1 MNKQNKNS
9 VQYPTRERIARA
21 MKLRDALTVREI
33 SASLGVTFEAARK
46 TLAEMQREDLVE
58 QTSVATGRGRPAKK
72 WALTALGETLLP
84 TKTNELLS
92 QMLNEISS
100 QKNQIFSKR
109 LFAEMADSKAQQLL
123 DSTDLE
129 LEEARIDALSGIY
142 ADDDEFVS
150 VEKIDGQ
157 TAVVEKNCPFID
169 VALDHP
175 SICSLTTNVIGQV
188 SGKKVKRAKSFQA
201 GDGMCV
207 FVLLDNTSWDGFE
220 FEDEVNQQNQTELN
234 RH

>member
-1 MNKQNKNS
+1 MRKENENF

-46 TLAEMQREDLVE
+46 TLAEMQRDGMAEHV
-58 QTSVATGRGRPAKK
+58 SVATGRGRPAKK
-72 WALTALGETLLP
+72 WALTPVGERLLP
-84 TKTNELLS
+84 TKTSELLA
-92 QMLNEISS
+92 QMLSEISS
-100 QKNQIFSKR
+100 QKNQLVSRR
-109 LFAEMADSKAQQLL
+109 LFAEMADAKAKKII
-123 DSTDLE
+123 DSAITAGNED
-129 LEEARIDALSGIY
+129 RIDALSGIY
-142 ADDDEFVS
+142 ADNDEFVS
-150 VEKIDGQ
+150 IEKIDGQ
-157 TAVVEKNCPFID
+157 TAIVEKNCPFID
-169 VALDHP
+169 VSLDHP

-207 FVLLDNTSWDGFE
+207 FVMLDNTSWDGFE
-220 FEDEVNQQNQTELN
+220 FEDEVNVKEQPDLD

>member
-1 MNKQNKNS
+1 MRKENDNS
-9 VQYPTRERIARA
+9 AQYPTRERIARA

-46 TLAEMQREDLVE
+46 TLAEMQREDLVMH
-58 QTSVATGRGRPAKK
+58 TSEATGRGRPAKK
-72 WALTALGETLLP
+72 WALTPTGEKLLP
-84 TKTNELLS
+84 TKTSELLS
-92 QMLNEISS
+92 QMLGEISS
-100 QKNQIFSKR
+100 QKNQFFSKH
-109 LFAEMADSKAQQLL
+109 LFTEMADSKAKKIL
-123 DSTDLE
+123 DSASTASD
-129 LEEARIDALSGIY
+129 EARIDALSGIY
-142 ADDDEFVS
+142 ADNDEFVS
-150 VEKIDGQ
+150 IEKIDGQ

-169 VALDHP
+169 VSLDHP

-207 FVLLDNTSWDGFE
+207 FVMLDNTSWDGFE
-220 FEDEVNQQNQTELN
+220 FEDEVNLKEQTELD